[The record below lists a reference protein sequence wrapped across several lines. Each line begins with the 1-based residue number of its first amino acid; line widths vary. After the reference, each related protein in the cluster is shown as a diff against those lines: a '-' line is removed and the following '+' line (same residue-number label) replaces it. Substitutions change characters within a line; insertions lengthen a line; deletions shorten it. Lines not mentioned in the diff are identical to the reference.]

1 MPTHHYITTT
11 QPATTRALGSSD
23 TAAMKEQYQSSPVQ
37 NGYDAAAVK
46 ALFES
51 YVMGPTVNDGGRIF
65 GVFQR
70 QYQGAPNLA
79 EVKVGGGGL
88 PGAVGGP
95 NPASPSTPGS
105 INASDIPAVTIK
117 PYAGSPF
124 PGNKTSKPGNFPSDT
139 SKRIAGQTLDNLVFG
154 RSSDDNL

>member
-1 MPTHHYITTT
+1 MPTHRQTTTT
-11 QPATTRALGSSD
+11 QPATTRDKGSSD

-51 YVMGPTVNDGGRIF
+51 FVIGPFVNDGGHTF
-65 GVFQR
+65 GVFAR
-70 QYQGAPNLA
+70 QYQNAPNLA
-79 EVKVGGGGL
+79 EVKTGGGGL

-105 INASDIPAVTIK
+105 INPSDIPDVKIQQ
-117 PYAGSPF
+117 YAGSPF
-124 PGNKTSKPGNFPSDT
+124 PGNGGTRQGGFPSDT
-139 SKRIAGQTLDNLVFG
+139 SKKIAGTTLDNLQFG
-154 RSSDDNL
+154 KSSGDDS